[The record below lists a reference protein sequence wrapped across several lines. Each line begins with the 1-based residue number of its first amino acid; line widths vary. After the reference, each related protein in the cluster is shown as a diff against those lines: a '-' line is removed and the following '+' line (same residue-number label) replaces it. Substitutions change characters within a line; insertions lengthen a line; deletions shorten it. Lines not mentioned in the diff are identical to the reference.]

1 MNGVGAVL
9 GPDASTATGAAALA
23 VVAGG
28 FFPDGAGV
36 GLAAGDCLAAG
47 AALVA
52 GVVDAVDRVG
62 VGAAPGDTAPP
73 ADFGSAPVASPPV
86 GRAGVPADSTD
97 VAP

>member
-52 GVVDAVDRVG
+52 GVVDAVEKAVDVYKSLRADGERFLDTYRRVG
-62 VGAAPGDTAPP
+62 EAPFKEAIYG
-73 ADFGSAPVASPPV
+73 
-86 GRAGVPADSTD
+86 
-97 VAP
+97 